1 MSDLIKQ
8 AEEKTNKEELNRINN
23 EAKKKSEAAKNA
35 MKNFADENK
44 IVVTATSSV
53 IVNLLGFLFLSM
65 VWNKQDVY
73 KEMKNG
79 NRKYFMMKALIMIIY
94 IALNIG
100 IIYYI
105 SQQVCSSPQLLTSI
119 RIVIV
124 NFILFILLTQLVL
137 HVLPGFLQPFSNIF
151 GMALISSNIFNLDE
165 IIHTLLLEP
174 DEGGDIVQKIIE
186 DPSILVTIL
195 SPDTIER
202 DVEKMKTDKKR
213 PIIKKEEDWQK
224 LSEKISDPEEK
235 KIFELKN
242 RNVVKDLKK
251 ILRLRDSVSYFIWML
266 LAGMMFSSTNA
277 NQVMNISKC
286 ADSPS
291 EEINNR
297 MDKTSGQISAIKSL

>member
-8 AEEKTNKEELNRINN
+8 AEEKTNKEEINRINN
-23 EAKKKSEAAKNA
+23 EAKKKAAATKNA
-35 MKNFADENK
+35 MKDFAEKNT
-44 IVVTATSSV
+44 IVVTATSSI

-105 SQQVCSSPQLLTSI
+105 SQKVCASPQLLTSI

-124 NFILFILLTQLVL
+124 NFILFVLLTQLVL

-151 GMALISSNIFNLDE
+151 GMALISSNLFNLDE

-195 SPDTIER
+195 SPDTIEK
-202 DVEKMKTDKKR
+202 DA
-213 PIIKKEEDWQK
+213 
-224 LSEKISDPEEK
+224 EKISDT
-235 KIFELKN
+235 KN
-242 RNVVKDLKK
+242 
-251 ILRLRDSVSYFIWML
+251 S
-266 LAGMMFSSTNA
+266 
-277 NQVMNISKC
+277 Q
-286 ADSPS
+286 
-291 EEINNR
+291 
-297 MDKTSGQISAIKSL
+297 QI